1 MKKKRNIILSILLL
15 SIIVIVSS
23 YFLINLTIDDDRFI
37 KFKTIIKNKE
47 HRQLI
52 KKYFFPYKLINVQER
67 RISEQKQFIDSIK
80 PYMINLELA
89 KKDSNTDIKIFESSI
104 KLSNNKT
111 LKKYKL
117 NSGFYSG
124 VLLTLPGSGY
134 IDFHE
139 DNIFILSSRGVLAFR
154 KNLTTDELK
163 FKQIKN
169 NIDEFIGLEQFNKD
183 RASSLKDLKIIKNKI
198 FISYTEEITEDCWN
212 TSIIYG
218 DINYEKINFNRLFSP
233 KECIHSFNNVDG
245 EFGLHQAGGRITNF
259 DNNHIL
265 LSVGDYYSRF
275 LAQEKESV
283 NGKIIKININN
294 SSYKIVSIGHRNPQ
308 GLYFDKENNFVLET
322 EHGPQGGDEINLIEV
337 DKNNENELLNYGW
350 AVVSAGEHYGGKNK
364 ANEKKYKKYPLYKSH
379 SKYGFI
385 EPLKSFVP
393 SIGISEITKIGQ
405 NKYAVSSLR
414 DKSLYFFKLN
424 EQREIINL
432 DRVKVFERIRDLGF
446 NDNKLYLFMENTAS
460 IGVININEN

>member
-183 RASSLKDLKIIKNKI
+183 RASSLKDLK
-198 FISYTEEITEDCWN
+198 
-212 TSIIYG
+212 
-218 DINYEKINFNRLFSP
+218 
-233 KECIHSFNNVDG
+233 
-245 EFGLHQAGGRITNF
+245 
-259 DNNHIL
+259 
-265 LSVGDYYSRF
+265 DY
-275 LAQEKESV
+275 
-283 NGKIIKININN
+283 
-294 SSYKIVSIGHRNPQ
+294 
-308 GLYFDKENNFVLET
+308 
-322 EHGPQGGDEINLIEV
+322 
-337 DKNNENELLNYGW
+337 
-350 AVVSAGEHYGGKNK
+350 
-364 ANEKKYKKYPLYKSH
+364 
-379 SKYGFI
+379 
-385 EPLKSFVP
+385 
-393 SIGISEITKIGQ
+393 
-405 NKYAVSSLR
+405 
-414 DKSLYFFKLN
+414 
-424 EQREIINL
+424 
-432 DRVKVFERIRDLGF
+432 
-446 NDNKLYLFMENTAS
+446 
-460 IGVININEN
+460 